1 MSADTP
7 DLAPCPFCG
16 AGQTVIH
23 VNRGTWTGM
32 GWSEPVSVEVRH
44 WCAEVPGQPSRLI
57 ARVGRDEKAAIAAW
71 NRRAPAP
78 APPSDWDLRGML
90 AARLS
95 CWHRLTG
102 SESDELVA
110 LARSWGA
117 PAASGEPVAWLIQ
130 LSPATLGGQELTTLR
145 DRAKLARH
153 LGYSVTNLYAKPA
166 QS

>member
-1 MSADTP
+1 MSADTTP
-7 DLAPCPFCG
+7 GLAPCPFCG
-16 AGQTVIH
+16 AGAKVFQETSVLWIVECSDCGAMTH
-23 VNRGTWTGM
+23 V
-32 GWSEPVSVEVRH
+32 E
-44 WCAEVPGQPSRLI
+44 A
-57 ARVGRDEKAAIAAW
+57 GRSYAIEAW